1 MKRSVLFYL
10 YTLLFAILQTPVF
23 AQDPNSSSVKKIIF
37 EEKHIEGKIRRPQLV
52 LIKADQRP
60 EFDPMVLQS
69 MGTGSNVLQTINK
82 DLINDSPYKGA
93 FQFKDMEITNYVP

>member
-1 MKRSVLFYL
+1 MNKCIPFCL
-10 YTLLFAILQTPVF
+10 YSLLILILQAPVF
-23 AQDPNSSSVKKIIF
+23 AQDANSSSVKKIIF

-69 MGTGSNVLQTINK
+69 MGNGSNVLQTINK